1 VGLEGKSAIVTG
13 GAFGLG
19 RSFAIALAGAGATV
33 TVCDVRPEVVETAA
47 DLESIGHPVEG
58 LVADVSRPDD
68 VQRVVEDVLRRTGTI
83 DVLVNN
89 AGVVRV
95 TDPTD
100 AWDKALD
107 DYDYLVD
114 TNFKGVFLFGRAV
127 IPVMMAKGEGNIVNI
142 ASDHIHT
149 CGWPDAVAHAD
160 APGCPWAASRRS
172 PGWVDLDLYDASKW
186 ALNGLTQ
193 GWAKSL
199 RAYGIRVNNLC
210 MGATDSHMQRSFFG
224 YGYDDATAPPPEM
237 LAKWMDPA
245 RVAELLLELIDEGP
259 QGRSG
264 DNVGL
269 WIGHPTELPPP
280 SPVLNVDPAMTPETI
295 VAPLMTY
302 LGS

>member
-1 VGLEGKSAIVTG
+1 MSLDGKSAIVTG
-13 GAFGLG
+13 GAVGLG
-19 RSFAIALAGAGATV
+19 RNFAAALAGAGATV
-33 TVCDVRPEVVETAA
+33 TVCDIRPDVTNTVAELRAG
-47 DLESIGHPVEG
+47 GHDVKG
-58 LVADVSRPDD
+58 LIADVSRPDD
-68 VQRVVEDVLRRTGTI
+68 VRRVVDDVVRRNGTI

-89 AGVVRV
+89 AGVVRL

-100 AWDKALD
+100 PWAKALD

-127 IPVMMAKGEGNIVNI
+127 IPIMVAQGAGDIVNI
-142 ASDHIHT
+142 ATDHIHT
-149 CGWPDAVAHAD
+149 CGWPDAVDHGD
-160 APGCPWAASRRS
+160 ASGCPWAAGRRS
-172 PGWVDLDLYDASKW
+172 PGWVGLDLYDASKW

-199 RAYGIRVNNLC
+199 RAHGVRVNSLC

-224 YGYDDATAPPPEM
+224 YGDDETSAPPPEV

-245 RVAELLLELIDEGP
+245 RVAEVLIELIEEGP

-269 WIGHPTELPPP
+269 WIGHPTLLPAP
-280 SPVLNVDPAMTPETI
+280 SQVLNVDPATTPETI
-295 VAPLMTY
+295 AAPLMAY
-302 LGS
+302 LES